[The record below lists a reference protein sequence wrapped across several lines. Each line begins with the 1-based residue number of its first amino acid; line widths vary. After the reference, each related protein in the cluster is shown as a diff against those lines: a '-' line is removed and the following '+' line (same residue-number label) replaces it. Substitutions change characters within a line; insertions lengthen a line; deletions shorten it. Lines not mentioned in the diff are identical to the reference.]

1 MMKVEVET
9 VDPVRRRLA
18 VEVPAEEV
26 RDEMERAF
34 SELGRSARVRGFR
47 PGRTPRP
54 VLEQLFGDRVRAE
67 VFGKLIQ
74 QSYEEALRERG
85 LSVVSEPQIVT
96 EKAEPGA
103 ALRYSATVEVR
114 PEVEAQNYTGLEV
127 ERALAPI
134 ADADVDAFLERLRES
149 LAQLRPIEDR
159 TQLRRGDVATIDYEA
174 RRDGKVVGRGESRV
188 LEIGRGA
195 FTESFDEQIEGV
207 EVGSTREF
215 AVTYPA
221 DHSNPDLAGQT
232 IQFRVT
238 VKALASKEM
247 PALDDDFAKD
257 HGECDTLAALRE
269 RVRQRLEAEA
279 AQRADEAVR
288 AALIDRLIQGNDLM
302 VPEAMVHRRSHAL
315 AEDFL
320 HSMRNPK
327 LPQRD
332 ERGVVERLSAELEP
346 RAREQVKAALL
357 LEAVARQEHIEIG
370 EPDLDSEIEAM
381 VAQAGNAGERV
392 RALYR
397 DEGARNAL
405 RTRLLQQRALE
416 LVASRA
422 TITTVEQTSSVADP
436 EQKG

>member
-26 RDEMERAF
+26 RDELERAF
-34 SELGRSARVRGFR
+34 VELGRHAQVRGFR

-74 QSYEEALRERG
+74 QSYEEALRDRG
-85 LSVVSEPQIVT
+85 LAVVSEPQIVT

-114 PEVEAQNYTGLEV
+114 PEVHVQNFAGLQV
-127 ERALAPI
+127 DRPLAPVL
-134 ADADVDAFLERLRES
+134 DGDVDAFLERLRES
-149 LAQLRPIEDR
+149 LAQLQPITDR
-159 TQLRRGDVATIDYEA
+159 TRIQRGDVVTVDYEA
-174 RRDGKVVGRGESRV
+174 RRDDRVVGRGDNRL

-195 FTESFDEQIEGV
+195 FTESFDAELEGA

-215 AVTYPA
+215 TVTYPA
-221 DHSNPDLAGQT
+221 EHSNAELAGQQ
-232 IQFRVT
+232 IHFRVT

-247 PALDDDFAKD
+247 PPLDDDFAKD
-257 HGECDTLAALRE
+257 HGECETLAELRE

-279 AQRADEAVR
+279 VQRADEAVR
-288 AALIDRLIQGNDLM
+288 AGLIDKLVRDNEIM
-302 VPEAMVHRRSHAL
+302 VPEAMVHRRAHAL

-320 HSMRNPK
+320 HSMRNPR

-370 EPDLDSEIEAM
+370 EAEVQTEIEQM

-392 RALYR
+392 RALYQ
-397 DEGARNAL
+397 EESARAAL
-405 RTRLLQQRALE
+405 RARMLQQRALDV
-416 LVASRA
+416 VASRA
-422 TITTVEQTSSVADP
+422 TITTVEPTSSVADA

>member
-26 RDEMERAF
+26 RNEMERAF
-34 SELGRSARVRGFR
+34 VELGRHARVRGFR

-85 LSVVSEPQIVT
+85 LAVVSDPQIVT

-114 PEVEAQNYTGLEV
+114 PEVHVQNFTGLQV
-127 ERALAPI
+127 DRPLAPVL
-134 ADADVDAFLERLRES
+134 DADVDAFLERLRES
-149 LAQLRPIEDR
+149 LAQLQPITDR
-159 TQLRRGDVATIDYEA
+159 TRVQRGDVVTMDYEA
-174 RRDGKVVGRGESRV
+174 RRDDRVVGRGDDRL
-188 LEIGRGA
+188 LEVGRAA
-195 FTESFDEQIEGV
+195 FTESFDAELEDA

-215 AVTYPA
+215 TVTYPA
-221 DHSNPDLAGQT
+221 EHSNAVLAGQQ
-232 IQFRVT
+232 IHFRVT
-238 VKALASKEM
+238 VKALARKEV
-247 PALDDDFAKD
+247 PPLDDDFAKD
-257 HGECDTLAALRE
+257 HGECETLAALRE

-279 AQRADEAVR
+279 VQRADEAVR
-288 AALIDRLIQGNDLM
+288 AGLIDKLVRDNEIM
-302 VPEAMVHRRSHAL
+302 VPEAMVHRRAHAL

-320 HSMRNPK
+320 HSMRNPR

-332 ERGVVERLSAELEP
+332 ERGVLERLSTELEP

-370 EPDLDSEIEAM
+370 ESEVQTEIEQMA
-381 VAQAGNAGERV
+381 AQAGNAGERV
-392 RALYR
+392 RALYQ
-397 DEGARNAL
+397 EESARAAL
-405 RTRLLQQRALE
+405 RTRLLQQRALD

-422 TITTVEQTSSVADP
+422 TVTTIEPTSSVADA